1 MYAVPDQA
9 GKLIVVTGA
18 NSGTGKEAT
27 RRLAAAGA
35 RVVMAVRA
43 VAKGEQAR
51 DEILARQPGAQLEV
65 RRIDLADLGTV
76 KEFADGLI
84 ADGTPVDV
92 LINNA
97 GVMAPP
103 TRMAT
108 ADGFELQ
115 FGSNFLGPFALTM
128 RLLPLVLAARAP
140 RVVTMSSGVASY
152 GRIRLDDL
160 EWERRRYSPN
170 LSYAQSKLADLMMTL
185 HLADLAAQNG
195 WNLMSNGAH
204 PGFTRTN
211 LQTAGPAWAGIRPS
225 GRRSTQASIRCPRR
239 RSSRAPS
246 RCSTRRPIPGRS
258 TAATTARAGGSGWSG
273 PPPRSARHAAPA
285 TPPPPPG
292 CGARPSTLPALRC
305 PPAHPAVTRKQDETW
320 PGSGVTDAY
329 SNRNLVLDRPSGRGS
344 RQFPLRGIKA
354 RYHLVEDFALCL
366 QVGIHIGRNTH
377 GAASRWMM
385 TGSPRHHH
393 LRLGEEPPPRLPARN
408 LS

>member
-18 NSGTGKEAT
+18 NSGTGREAT
-27 RRLAAAGA
+27 RRLAASGA
-35 RVVMAVRA
+35 RVVMAVRT

-51 DEILARQPGAQLEV
+51 AEIVARQPDAQLEV
-65 RRIDLADLGTV
+65 RRVDLADLGTV

-103 TRMAT
+103 TRMTT

-128 RLLPLVLAARAP
+128 RLLPLVLAAPAP

-152 GRIRLDDL
+152 GRIRFADL
-160 EWERRRYSPN
+160 QWEHGRYSPN

-211 LQTAGPAWAGIRPS
+211 LQTAGASLGRDKPKRTPFNSFNILPS
-225 GRRSTQASIRCPRR
+225 QEVGPGAEPLLYAAADAAAVNGGYYGPSRWFGLVGPTATVRLPRR
-239 RSSRAPS
+239 ARDTATA
-246 RCSTRRPIPGRS
+246 TRLWAEAERLTG
-258 TAATTARAGGSGWSG
+258 TA
-273 PPPRSARHAAPA
+273 
-285 TPPPPPG
+285 
-292 CGARPSTLPALRC
+292 LPASA
-305 PPAHPAVTRKQDETW
+305 AH
-320 PGSGVTDAY
+320 S
-329 SNRNLVLDRPSGRGS
+329 
-344 RQFPLRGIKA
+344 
-354 RYHLVEDFALCL
+354 
-366 QVGIHIGRNTH
+366 
-377 GAASRWMM
+377 
-385 TGSPRHHH
+385 
-393 LRLGEEPPPRLPARN
+393 
-408 LS
+408 